1 MRKNI
6 EKKGCAIS
14 DTQPNCCVYLS
25 PHYNLLMEF
34 LRVDIDNTERWN
46 KVWELYEASFPI
58 AELRKKKDHLRACQ
72 DPYFFPISAWEGD
85 QLIGL
90 LFYWEWNT
98 YRYLDYLAVSPE
110 LRDHGY
116 GLQMLQYL
124 RDTEHKVILEI
135 DPLTDE
141 QSVRRLHFYEHAGY
155 TLTPYRFS
163 LAYRLD
169 AEPQELLIMSSP
181 EMITKEQYNDFL
193 DFIGEH
199 VILYC
204 EKEEAQ

>member
-6 EKKGCAIS
+6 DWKGYAIG
-14 DTQPNCCVYLS
+14 DIQPNCCVYLC
-25 PHYNLLMEF
+25 PQNNLLMEF
-34 LRVDIDNTERWN
+34 LRVDIENTERWN
-46 KVWELYEASFPI
+46 KVWKLYEASFPI

-85 QLIGL
+85 RLIGL
-90 LFYWEWNT
+90 LFYWEWST
-98 YRYLDYLAVSPE
+98 YRYLDYLAVLPE

-116 GLQMLQYL
+116 GFQMLQHL

-141 QSVRRLHFYEHAGY
+141 QSLRRLHFYEHAGY

-169 AEPQELLIMSSP
+169 AEPQELLIMSFP
-181 EMITKEQYNDFL
+181 DMITKEQYNDFL
-193 DFIGEH
+193 DFIKEH
-199 VILYC
+199 VFLYC
-204 EKEEAQ
+204 EKEEVQ